1 MKKSIFF
8 IILIFALIIGSSN
21 ASASVESD
29 AKLNVSYKQNTE
41 NIIVSA
47 YFSDIKVKD
56 GIISVEYDIEYDHT
70 ALELISVKHI
80 IPEKWN
86 TLIEEENVENFS
98 MQSEDGVYRWGYA
111 VIALGEGA
119 KLDKELGFVAEFK
132 PLKDSVGDIV
142 INYSDLRG
150 EVVEDGKTTEFVHMS
165 SNSAKITYD
174 TLNAANTKLFYAD
187 VDSELIYLRPR
198 YYEVA
203 NDESFVFEDGI
214 SDAEEIDDNSAVIY
228 IVISVVAVLIVA
240 VVIFFIIKSRRKS

>member
-8 IILIFALIIGSSN
+8 IFLTFALIFGSIN
-21 ASASVESD
+21 ASASVASD
-29 AKLNVSYKQNTE
+29 AKLNISYKQNTD

-47 YFSDIKVKD
+47 YFSDIAVKD
-56 GIISVEYDIEYDHT
+56 GIISAEYDIKYDNT
-70 ALELISVKHI
+70 ALELVSIKHI

-86 TLIEEENVENFS
+86 SLIAEENVENFS
-98 MQSEDGVYRWGYA
+98 MQTEDGVYHWGYA

-132 PLKDSVGDIV
+132 PLKDTVSDII

-174 TLNAANTKLFYAD
+174 NFNAANTKLFYAD
-187 VDSELIYLRPR
+187 IEPKLSYLRPR
-198 YYEVA
+198 YYEVE
-203 NDESFVFEDGI
+203 NNESFVFEESTTDV
-214 SDAEEIDDNSAVIY
+214 EEINDNNAVVY
-228 IVISVVAVLIVA
+228 VVISVVAVLVVA
-240 VVIFFIIKSRRKS
+240 LVAFFILKSRRKS